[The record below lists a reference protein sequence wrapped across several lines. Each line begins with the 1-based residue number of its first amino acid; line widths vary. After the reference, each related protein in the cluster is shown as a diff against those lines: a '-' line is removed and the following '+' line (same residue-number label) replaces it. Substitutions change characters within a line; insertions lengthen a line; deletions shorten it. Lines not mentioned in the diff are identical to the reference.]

1 MDAQALRAGT
11 VSSSAPYKFAM
22 PPTWREGRVAN
33 ILSGNYCQASRSY
46 GRCLIGTSRQ
56 SVRVSSMQVCIGCN
70 SSSAVAR
77 EYRSRHGAGASCAL
91 RLQ

>member
-33 ILSGNYCQASRSY
+33 ILSGNYCQASRSC
-46 GRCLIGTSRQ
+46 GRCLIGTSLSQ
-56 SVRVSSMQVCIGCN
+56 SQFDASLHKRALAATPSC
-70 SSSAVAR
+70 AVAR
-77 EYRSRHGAGASCAL
+77 EYRS
-91 RLQ
+91 